1 MAHVTAII
9 PARLDSKRFSRKI
22 LYPVK
27 GKPLIYYV
35 WHAAM
40 QARLVDR
47 VFVATDSDEIG
58 RTVNNFGGAVIL
70 TSPKPRNGTERV
82 IEAVKGLRTDIV
94 VNLQG
99 DNINL
104 PGKDIDRVIEM
115 MTSDPKIQFA
125 TLAQP
130 IGPRGW
136 KDKLYSPNVV
146 KVIINASGDALWFSR
161 YPIPYLKNP
170 DRQPAIKRY
179 PYLEHIGVYFFRK
192 KALAAYRSWERG
204 KAEAAESLEQLRIIE
219 NGGKIKVFLT
229 STEVIS
235 VDSVAAVK
243 KAVRHI

>member
-9 PARLDSKRFSRKI
+9 PARLQSKRFTRKI
-22 LYPVK
+22 LHPLK
-27 GKPLIYYV
+27 GRPLIYYA
-35 WHAAM
+35 WHAATR
-40 QARLVDR
+40 ARLVDR

-58 RTVNNFGGAVIL
+58 RAVNSFGGAVIM

-82 IEAVKGLRTDIV
+82 IEAVAGLRTDIV
-94 VNLQG
+94 INLQG
-99 DNINL
+99 DNIGL
-104 PGKDIDRVIEM
+104 PGKDIDRVIKM
-115 MTSDPKIQFA
+115 MTYDPRIQFA

-130 IGPRGW
+130 IGPRSW

-146 KVIINASGDALWFSR
+146 KVVTNTSGDALWFSR

-170 DRQPAIKRY
+170 DRRPAIKQY

-192 KALAAYRSWERG
+192 RALKEYGSWERG
-204 KAEAAESLEQLRIIE
+204 KVEAVESLEQLRILE

-229 STEVIS
+229 SAEVIS
-235 VDSVAAVK
+235 VDSEAAVK